1 MPRRTGP
8 VTVDEFARLP
18 DDDFRYE
25 LVAGVVHRMSPVGAR
40 HGHGHAS
47 PGCGLHSV
55 GGTTSGPAQS

>member
-25 LVAGVVHRMSPVGAR
+25 LVSGVVHRMSPGWWTAWMSL
-40 HGHGHAS
+40 S
-47 PGCGLHSV
+47 PGSR
-55 GGTTSGPAQS
+55 PR